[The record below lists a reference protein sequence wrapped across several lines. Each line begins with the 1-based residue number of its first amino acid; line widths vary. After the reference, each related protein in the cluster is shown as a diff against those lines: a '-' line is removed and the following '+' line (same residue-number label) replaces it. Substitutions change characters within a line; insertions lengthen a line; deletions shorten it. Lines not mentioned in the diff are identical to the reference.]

1 MTDRPITKAEVT
13 RRVRYIR
20 RVLSGAEQMLRDG
33 DWKGVALALDQ
44 QVVPEAATIAG
55 MIDGSRLGDELFG

>member
-20 RVLSGAEQMLRDG
+20 RVLSGAEQMLRHD
-33 DWKGVALALDQ
+33 DWKGVAMALDQ

-55 MIDGSRLGDELFG
+55 MIDATRLDGELLG